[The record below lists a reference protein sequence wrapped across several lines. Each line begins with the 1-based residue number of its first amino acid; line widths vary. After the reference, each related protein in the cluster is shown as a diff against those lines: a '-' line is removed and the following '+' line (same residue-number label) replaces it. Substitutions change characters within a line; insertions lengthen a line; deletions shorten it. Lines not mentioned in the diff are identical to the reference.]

1 MNEIEPVPEHPT
13 PPLLGSVPEALEW
26 LRARIGAGS
35 GTLRTDSR
43 QVEPGDVFIAWPGAA
58 TSGSSAMP
66 QIGQF
71 PGAAWRIWGCIGQV

>member
-1 MNEIEPVPEHPT
+1 MNEIEPVPENPT

-43 QVEPGDVFIAWPGAA
+43 QVEPGDVFASIGGAELR
-58 TSGSSAMP
+58 GI
-66 QIGQF
+66 IGGTVQN
-71 PGAAWRIWGCIGQV
+71 RCR